1 MDEQAH
7 PVVLQRLCKTRVVH
21 IYGYTLRTAWQRG
34 SKGRSTRAIAPC
46 HQQFDAVITDQGT
59 ADARSKIAITPQYH
73 DLHRLFILA
82 SALLT
87 STHYSAP
94 RLQSRVSHHNRAMSS
109 PLWPLL
115 TTFSWQELRK
125 HPWRNAAAIVS
136 VMLGVALAF
145 AVHVINASA
154 LDEFAQAVRS
164 VGGQPDLELRARTG
178 ATAGI
183 DEALL
188 GRMARHP
195 DVALASPV
203 LELSSYALNTQD
215 QQAKTPKFGE
225 SPRLQLRMIGVD
237 AIRVGQ
243 LNPDLIPLPSAT
255 ADRLDIF
262 APDTV
267 FLNASARSRITGD
280 TVQLQWGLQ
289 TKTVRV
295 AGTVRAAGPPLA
307 VMDIAAAQDLFEKPG
322 RLTRLDLRLRAGV
335 DRTAFVRTVQSAP
348 DWPSNA
354 QLVEPGD
361 TLERMSTLSRAYR
374 VNLTVLALV
383 ALFTGGFLVFSV
395 LALSVSR
402 RAPQLALLGVLG
414 LTGRQRL
421 HLVLLEAL
429 ALGLVGSALGVALG
443 SGLAAMALRLL
454 GGDLGG
460 GYFSGATPA
469 LQWSPLAALVFAA
482 LGVAAALVGAW
493 WPARWAQGL
502 PAAQTLKGL
511 GTTQSSTSH
520 IGLPIGLLL
529 AGGLMALMPPVGG
542 VPLAAYVSV
551 GLILVGGIA
560 GLPWLVGTVLDRVA
574 PMVARQALPLL
585 AVERARRVRG
595 SAAVAVSGV
604 VASLS
609 LAVALTVMVASF
621 RTSITEWLDTVL
633 PAELYVRSAGS
644 ASTQDTAYFEP
655 AFVQAAARLPG
666 VVRLTTQRNQ
676 QFLPDPAQ
684 PAVALI
690 ARPLG
695 PQMGTTHGLPMV
707 GESLPVPAGQIGI
720 YVSEAMVDLHGTRP
734 GTAYPALSEHF
745 RALAPEKY
753 NDDATFFVAGVWRDY
768 ARQFGTIAMDQADFV
783 RLSGDTRVNDLA
795 LWLEPDADVPTIE
808 LSLRQLAD
816 THAGTPD
823 GEAGRLMDF
832 GSARE
837 IRATTLRIFD
847 RSFAVTYWLQAVAIG
862 IGLFGVAASF
872 SAQVLARRK
881 EFGLLV
887 HLGLTRRQVLR
898 VVATEGLAWTTLG
911 ALAGIGL
918 GLAVAVVLVH
928 VVNPQSFHWS
938 MEMTLPTLRLLA
950 LAAAV
955 VVAGTLTAW
964 LAGRAA
970 AGRDAVLAV
979 KEDW

>member
-1 MDEQAH
+1 MQ
-7 PVVLQRLCKTRVVH
+7 
-21 IYGYTLRTAWQRG
+21 
-34 SKGRSTRAIAPC
+34 
-46 HQQFDAVITDQGT
+46 
-59 ADARSKIAITPQYH
+59 
-73 DLHRLFILA
+73 
-82 SALLT
+82 
-87 STHYSAP
+87 
-94 RLQSRVSHHNRAMSS
+94 S

-125 HPWRNAAAIVS
+125 HPWRNAAAVVS

-178 ATAGI
+178 TTAGI

-188 GRMARHP
+188 ARMARHP

-203 LELSSYALNTQD
+203 LELSSYALNTQGP
-215 QQAKTPKFGE
+215 QATTPKLGE
-225 SPRLQLRMIGVD
+225 SARLQLRLIGVD

-243 LNPDLIPLPSAT
+243 LNPDLMPLPSAT

-267 FLNASARSRITGD
+267 FLNASARSRIQGD

-289 TKTVRV
+289 TKTVQV
-295 AGTVRAAGPPLA
+295 AGSVRAAGPPLA

-322 RLTRLDLRLRAGV
+322 RLTRLDIRLRAGV
-335 DRTAFVRTVQSAP
+335 DRAAFVRTAQAAP
-348 DWPSNA
+348 DWPGNA

-421 HLVLLEAL
+421 HLVLMEAL
-429 ALGLVGSALGVALG
+429 ALGLVGSVLGIALG
-443 SGLAAMALRLL
+443 SGLAALALRLL

-469 LQWSPLAALVFAA
+469 LQWSPLAAVVFAS

-511 GTTQSSTSH
+511 GTAQSAQSH
-520 IGLPIGLLL
+520 IGLPVGLLL
-529 AGGLMALMPPVGG
+529 AGGLLALLPPVGG

-560 GLPWLVGTVLDRVA
+560 GLPWLVGGVLNRVA
-574 PMVARQALPLL
+574 PLVARKALPLL

-621 RTSITEWLDTVL
+621 RTSITNWLDTVL

-655 AFVQAAARLPG
+655 AFVQATARLPG

-684 PAVALI
+684 PAVTLI
-690 ARPLG
+690 ARPLNQ
-695 PQMGTTHGLPMV
+695 QMGPTLGLPMV

-734 GTAYPALSEHF
+734 GTAYPALSKHF
-745 RALAPEKY
+745 EALAPDKY
-753 NDDATFFVAGVWRDY
+753 NDNATFFVAGVWRDY
-768 ARQFGTIAMDQADFV
+768 ARQFGTIAIDQVDFE
-783 RLSGDTRVNDLA
+783 RLTGDTRANDLA
-795 LWLEPDADVPTIE
+795 LWLSPDADVFAIE
-808 LSLRQLAD
+808 QSMRQLAD
-816 THAGTPD
+816 TQAGSPN
-823 GEAGRLMDF
+823 GESGRLMDF

-887 HLGLTRRQVLR
+887 HLGLTRSQVLM
-898 VVATEGLAWTTLG
+898 VVAAEGMAWTTLG
-911 ALAGIGL
+911 AIAGMGL

-938 MEMTLPTLRLLA
+938 MELTLPGGRLVA